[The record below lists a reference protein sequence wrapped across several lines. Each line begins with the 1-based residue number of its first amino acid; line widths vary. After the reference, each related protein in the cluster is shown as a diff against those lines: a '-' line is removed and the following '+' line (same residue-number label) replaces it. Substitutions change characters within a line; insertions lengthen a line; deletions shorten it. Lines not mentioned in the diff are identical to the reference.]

1 MKRLFYS
8 LCLLSILLPVVLP
21 VGCRKQEEL
30 PVPTAPEKK
39 AGISDGSLAT
49 APVNYL
55 AASTRAEQSM
65 EKTIDTVAVNNAI
78 QLFGVQEARFPKD
91 LDELVSKKYLKK
103 LPVPPFGSK
112 LQYDAREGKA
122 TVVKE

>member
-1 MKRLFYS
+1 MKRAFFS
-8 LCLLSILLPVVLP
+8 LCLLSILLP

-39 AGISDGSLAT
+39 AGTPDANLAT

-55 AASTRAEQSM
+55 AASVRAEQSM
-65 EKTIDTVAVNNAI
+65 EKTVDAVAINNAI
-78 QLFGVQEARFPKD
+78 QLFAVQEGRLPKD
-91 LDELVSKKYLKK
+91 LNELVSKKYLKK

-112 LQYDAREGKA
+112 LQYDAKEGKA